1 MAKKQTRS
9 DASTFNWDDVLDVD
23 GNMTAPMED
32 QIMLLPDNWDPS
44 TDTNGSDFPTELV
57 PNGVAATSEPVEYG
71 WNAKLNR
78 WIDTPPGY

>member
-44 TDTNGSDFPTELV
+44 TDNVGVSSYDIFMLNYQLSTNHSP
-57 PNGVAATSEPVEYG
+57 
-71 WNAKLNR
+71 
-78 WIDTPPGY
+78 